1 MGTQET
7 KVYIAIL
14 IAAAVIGVILVYFTI
29 NIFRQQKSNFQLYTS
44 KIQAEISTLEKER
57 SRVARDLHD
66 DFAPL
71 LTAVKYQINSMSLS
85 ESEDVKAL
93 EKSNGIL
100 DSMINRIREISN
112 DLLPEALLRKGIV
125 TALEESIRNI
135 HADDHLNIEFKYSNI
150 PAMTFEKSVN
160 IYRIIQEVLHNT
172 IKHAGAEVLSIEMK
186 SEGPLL
192 FIMAE
197 DNGRGFD
204 FPSEA
209 KDFSGLGLRS
219 MLSRADIL
227 NGRMY
232 LDSKAGKGTR
242 YIFEIPL

>member
-14 IAAAVIGVILVYFTI
+14 IAAAVIGVMLVYFTI
-29 NIFRQQKSNFQLYTS
+29 NIYRQQKSNFQLYTS
-44 KIQAEISTLEKER
+44 KIQAEIITLEKER
-57 SRVARDLHD
+57 SRVAMDLHD

-71 LTAVKYQINSMSLS
+71 LTAVKYQINSMALT
-85 ESEDVKAL
+85 EKDDEETL
-93 EKSNGIL
+93 EKSNSIL
-100 DSMINRIREISN
+100 DSMISRIREISN
-112 DLLPEALLRKGIV
+112 DLLPEALLRKGLV
-125 TALEESIRNI
+125 TALEESTRNTYT
-135 HADDHLNIEFKYSNI
+135 DTGLNIEFKHSNI
-150 PAMTFEKSVN
+150 PAISFEKSVN
-160 IYRIIQEVLHNT
+160 IYRIVQEVLHNT
-172 IKHAGAEVLSIEMK
+172 IKHSGAELLRIEMK
-186 SEGPLL
+186 CEGPLL
-192 FIMAE
+192 SIMTE
-197 DNGRGFD
+197 DNGHGFD

-209 KDFSGLGLRS
+209 KGFSGLGLRS